1 MRMWERSCKVANTS
15 RRTRADVTRTWR
27 QLTMR
32 TVFFGSEQ
40 PLGGKVTQC
49 VLQKKKNLHWVG
61 NKQASSSLLL
71 GNPRTSPIELM
82 GLDGRVFGQIK
93 QTTRLWTP
101 LSAPDLSRSANEG
114 CAAPRV
120 AHGEICSTSF
130 QFEVVSRDAVYTVN
144 ASTNVHPYGYFP

>member
-1 MRMWERSCKVANTS
+1 MKSEAKLRGS
-15 RRTRADVTRTWR
+15 RFRKLHHCHDLTTRLNQSRTAPI
-27 QLTMR
+27 
-32 TVFFGSEQ
+32 VF
-40 PLGGKVTQC
+40 L
-49 VLQKKKNLHWVG
+49 
-61 NKQASSSLLL
+61 
-71 GNPRTSPIELM
+71 